1 MAELHQIITAE
12 AISDSHVR
20 VSFDTGD
27 VAVFD
32 CTPYMKEKYW
42 SCLCQPAY
50 FRQVKAEYGM
60 LCWPNDIDIAPED
73 VWEVAVRQ

>member
-1 MAELHQIITAE
+1 MEELHQIITAE

-27 VAVFD
+27 VAIFD
-32 CTPYMKEKYW
+32 CSPYMKENYW
-42 SCLCQPAY
+42 SNLRRPAY

-73 VWEVAVRQ
+73 VWEDAVRQ